1 MICRRGVP
9 RLVIVRV
16 GVWVGEVGE
25 QAKGVCVLLQDE
37 EAAKGKRNDR
47 KMRVWRTIFLSF
59 LRIGCRVTRSQFACF
74 CHSMVRRS
82 ERASIN
88 MQVNVDVDRRFYFWV
103 QPVFL
108 YLSSPKAGKE
118 ARDEG

>member
-1 MICRRGVP
+1 
-9 RLVIVRV
+9 
-16 GVWVGEVGE
+16 VWVGEVGE

-47 KMRVWRTIFLSF
+47 EMLCVAYNLAFF
-59 LRIGCRVTRSQFACF
+59 FGIGCGVTRSQFACF

-88 MQVNVDVDRRFYFWV
+88 MQVNVDVDQRFYFWV

-108 YLSSPKAGKE
+108 YLSSPKAEKE
-118 ARDEG
+118 ARAEG